1 MTRKVRKRFLL
12 AALGLCIA
20 ILLANLATLTYFFV
34 IARIPIARF
43 LILLSDYGIPDSR
56 GFIILSHL
64 LQAAFV
70 PVAILSTYLF
80 FRKTPSPEIFFF
92 VFALVSFSL
101 ESLRFTVPL
110 LNSLATS
117 PMALI
122 PITRLVY
129 FSRILTILSLFASGL
144 FSTGLT
150 YQRQEIYLGGFVMIS
165 FILAAALPIDFTTYS
180 LPFLLEAGRETG
192 FSIAYYTIAAIA
204 VFNFIYA
211 ATIHNNHNYLFN
223 AAALVIFIV
232 SKEMFFF
239 FPDTWYIFPALAGII
254 GATLLF
260 AQKTHEIYLWL

>member
-20 ILLANLATLTYFFV
+20 ILLANLASLTYFLA
-34 IARIPIARF
+34 ITRMPISRF
-43 LILLSDYGIPDSR
+43 LMLLSDYGIPDSH

-101 ESLRFTVPL
+101 ASLRFTAPL
-110 LNSLATS
+110 LDSLTTS

-122 PITRLVY
+122 PLTRLVY
-129 FSRILTILSLFASGL
+129 FSRILAMLSLFASGL

-165 FILAAALPIDFTTYS
+165 FILAAALPIDFTAFS

-192 FSIAYYTIAAIA
+192 FFIAYYAIAAIA
-204 VFNFIYA
+204 VFNFLYA
-211 ATIHNNHNYLFN
+211 ASIHHNLNYLFN
-223 AAALVIFIV
+223 ATALIIFIA
-232 SKEMFFF
+232 SKEIFFF
-239 FPDTWYIFPALAGII
+239 YPDSWYVFPALAGII
-254 GATLLF
+254 AATLLF